1 MFAWEIRDR
10 LIEDNVC
17 DKQSAPSVS
26 SISRILRNKI
36 GNIFYSKHDDDDE
49 TETTPKRNKRKPK
62 KTTSSSP
69 ESTVS
74 TSEKVIFVQFPKD
87 FQHFWNKWLL
97 RGRVMHINLVLFINN
112 CTSGYFNAP
121 KILKILPKFCVTLFL
136 VRNNIK
142 FKSKWPQFIN
152 ENAAYQKFATAENR
166 SNQKWNWFIF
176 TTRWRNKSL
185 AFSNCKYASDDT
197 TNFGGNGKSHDKSCD
212 EFTDESSLLSVFS
225 ATSIS
230 VSIVPELQLLQSTR

>member
-87 FQHFWNKWLL
+87 FKHFWNKWLFC
-97 RGRVMHINLVLFINN
+97 GWVIHINLVLFINN

-121 KILKILPKFCVTLFL
+121 KILKNLPKFCVTLFS

-142 FKSKWPQFIN
+142 FKSKWSKFIN
-152 ENAAYQKFATAENR
+152 KNAAYQKFATAE
-166 SNQKWNWFIF
+166 SGSHKKWNRFIF
-176 TTRWRNKSL
+176 TTGWRNKSF
-185 AFSNCKYASDDT
+185 AFSNSKYASDDT

-212 EFTDESSLLSVFS
+212 KFTDEPSLLSVFS
-225 ATSIS
+225 ATSLS
-230 VSIVPELQLLQSTR
+230 VSIVP

>member
-74 TSEKVIFVQFPKD
+74 TSEKVIFVQFPKV
-87 FQHFWNKWLL
+87 FQHLWNKWSL
-97 RGRVMHINLVLFINN
+97 RGQVMHINLVLFINN

-142 FKSKWPQFIN
+142 FKSKWP
-152 ENAAYQKFATAENR
+152 
-166 SNQKWNWFIF
+166 
-176 TTRWRNKSL
+176 
-185 AFSNCKYASDDT
+185 
-197 TNFGGNGKSHDKSCD
+197 
-212 EFTDESSLLSVFS
+212 
-225 ATSIS
+225 
-230 VSIVPELQLLQSTR
+230 